1 MKHPAQAGDTFTD
14 DDTPNEPG
22 ALSER
27 NAFSRWNA
35 LIHGLT
41 VLMQGGM
48 KYHEAAMQSG
58 LMGYKSRGHGK
69 NKPFTMSYFSN
80 TSRRKGLTNKF
91 NPGNVTSAREI
102 ARRLRQEVR
111 DYDKYMFESLD
122 PFYRTEKGLPHD
134 D

>member
-1 MKHPAQAGDTFTD
+1 MKHPAQVGDTFPDEKET
-14 DDTPNEPG
+14 G

-27 NAFSRWNA
+27 NAFARWNA

-80 TSRRKGLTNKF
+80 TSRRKGTTNKF
-91 NPGNVTSAREI
+91 HSGNVTSTREI
-102 ARRLRQEVR
+102 ARREKQNEDLFMKAMKAMSRHIVYQQEN
-111 DYDKYMFESLD
+111 DLN
-122 PFYRTEKGLPHD
+122 G
-134 D
+134 

>member
-1 MKHPAQAGDTFTD
+1 MSIT
-14 DDTPNEPG
+14 
-22 ALSER
+22 ER
-27 NAFSRWNA
+27 NAFARWNA

-91 NPGNVTSAREI
+91 HSGNVTSTREI
-102 ARRLRQEVR
+102 ERRQRQDDR
-111 DYDKYMFESLD
+111 AYRNLLESALAQNAQSLW
-122 PFYRTEKGLPHD
+122 EHENG
-134 D
+134 